1 MNNVRERL
9 LRSYAAAPTV
19 ILLFAAVMTVAA
31 GIRFWGYAY
40 SPGCP
45 AVTSDAWITGAA
57 AAVVGA
63 FFLGGLLG
71 KLPHRHPGPN
81 EVAGFGAQLGLTIF
95 TGLIA
100 VAWWYETRALA
111 NPDQLP
117 AITSLT
123 LCIKANERDW
133 TLLVFIVGA
142 LIAGRWLWHR
152 PGTLFG

>member
-19 ILLFAAVMTVAA
+19 ILLFAAVMTGAA

-45 AVTSDAWITGAA
+45 AVTTDAWITGAA

>member
-1 MNNVRERL
+1 MKSLRERL
-9 LRSYAAAPTV
+9 LRAYAAAPLA
-19 ILLFAAVMTVAA
+19 ILLFAGVIAVAA

-40 SPGCP
+40 TADCP
-45 AVTSDAWITGAA
+45 VTTSEAWITGAA
-57 AAVVGA
+57 AAALGA

-81 EVAGFGAQLGLTIF
+81 EVAGFGAHLGLTVF
-95 TGLIA
+95 TGVIVA
-100 VAWWYETRALA
+100 AWWYETRALA

-117 AITSLT
+117 PITSFT
-123 LCIKANERDW
+123 LCIKANEADW

-152 PGTLFG
+152 PGTLFR